1 MALPETTICRPM
13 ARSTLN
19 GAQLFGGALSSRARL
34 RAAASPD
41 EVEAVEAE
49 VVSEAVS
56 SPGMEVEPVLS
67 LVLVVEELL
76 CPLSAWAD

>member
-1 MALPETTICRPM
+1 MV
-13 ARSTLN
+13 RSMLN
-19 GAQLFGGALSSRARL
+19 GAQLFGGALSSRARSL
-34 RAAASPD
+34 AAASPD

-56 SPGMEVEPVLS
+56 SPGMEVEPVLL

>member
-1 MALPETTICRPM
+1 M

-41 EVEAVEAE
+41 EVEAVKAE

-56 SPGMEVEPVLS
+56 SPGMEVEPELL

>member
-1 MALPETTICRPM
+1 M

-19 GAQLFGGALSSRARL
+19 GAQLFGGALSSRARS

-56 SPGMEVEPVLS
+56 NPGMEVEPVLL

>member
-1 MALPETTICRPM
+1 M

-19 GAQLFGGALSSRARL
+19 GAQLFGGALSSRARS

-56 SPGMEVEPVLS
+56 SPGMEVEPVLL